1 VPRVSRETSTKLK
14 TIQRLDVAQQQPG
27 ERKLPTVNPGSTTE
41 DVPPNGITYT
51 RQELIN
57 ILLVQLKPVDTIT
70 AKTSEVQPQKPMMA
84 DPSVIKRRRLPKRS
98 LRALSKKLS
107 KDRDVIVTSTKE
119 RKDTE
124 NERLELQKEIHSLRQ
139 EFANM
144 QLQSTINA
152 AEQAK
157 TIEALVAQVNEL
169 RVQQEEMTTRLRTEL
184 HNVGIL
190 IGPLTNGLE
199 RIEAKLAEVTKG
211 TEGGANVQTPQ
222 VIDIDTPRNNGETIS
237 NAITRQQPAA
247 EAEQTTKASANRP
260 TLSEVADSSDKSSF
274 QNFSTQPLDAPGL
287 ECLQQLKDL
296 SNKLQTIHTHQE
308 MCAAASLW
316 NETFEGKRDEDINRF
331 MKSFEVYCR
340 LGNVP
345 QENWSLQL
353 WLRLE
358 GYAQQL
364 VEDIDTGIEG
374 SYALMRKRLL
384 DTFGSSDQSHTA
396 IAAIEDL
403 RYAENTG
410 VNDLAG
416 RLLILLRKAYPNDSN
431 EVREARAFDIIK
443 AKLPREIKLEMIR
456 CKAKNLQDLIK
467 GAPVAEALMRESRQL
482 ADGYPRKEVQPV
494 MATYLTTE
502 GYTDQANVGLS
513 GIGRYAQD
521 VQRLSPGEI
530 PYAAVP
536 NRTDPNDY
544 LPQQPSRLATIG
556 YEQGYD
562 DPDDYCQE
570 QDEQPPQETVVCA
583 YCGQQGH
590 FMMYCQ
596 VYQEDQE
603 NTGSQTNAPDRMSS
617 SRQRRQRPVC
627 EYCGR
632 IGHAQSTC
640 RDYQRD
646 LEQSSQDYTRSDQ
659 SVQQTR
665 AFQQHMGSN
674 KPPVT
679 CHACGQIGHIMRD
692 CAYLA
697 QVQQQSLRQ
706 QQPMAQLTNQLGQL
720 TIQQPQ
726 YTNTIQTT
734 SQQEL
739 LSLPQ
744 RSVSAPMTYQPPA
757 YPQQVQMQHQ
767 QMQQGYGQPPGTNL
781 SGRLL
786 GGSNAAAKH

>member
-1 VPRVSRETSTKLK
+1 
-14 TIQRLDVAQQQPG
+14 
-27 ERKLPTVNPGSTTE
+27 
-41 DVPPNGITYT
+41 
-51 RQELIN
+51 
-57 ILLVQLKPVDTIT
+57 
-70 AKTSEVQPQKPMMA
+70 MA
-84 DPSVIKRRRLPKRS
+84 DPSVIKRTRLPKRS
-98 LRALSKKLS
+98 LRALSRKLS

-124 NERLELQKEIHSLRQ
+124 NERLQLQKEIRSLRQ
-139 EFANM
+139 EFAKM
-144 QLQSTINA
+144 QLQTTLHA

-157 TIEALVAQVNEL
+157 TIEALRAQVNEL
-169 RVQQEEMTTRLRTEL
+169 RVQQEEKTTQLRTEL
-184 HNVGIL
+184 HKVGIL
-190 IGPLTNGLE
+190 IGPLGNGLE
-199 RIEAKLAEVTKG
+199 RIEAKLAESIKG
-211 TEGGANVQTPQ
+211 TEGGANVQTPS
-222 VIDIDTPRNNGETIS
+222 VIGRDTSRNNGETTT
-237 NAITRQQPAA
+237 NAITRQQSATA
-247 EAEQTTKASANRP
+247 AEQTTKASANRP
-260 TLSEVADSSDKSSF
+260 TLSEVADSSDKPSF
-274 QNFSTQPLDAPGL
+274 QNFSTQPQVNPGL

-296 SNKLQTIHTHQE
+296 SNKLQTIHAQQE
-308 MCAAASLW
+308 MCAAANLW
-316 NETFEGKRDEDINRF
+316 NGTFEGKKDEDINRF
-331 MKSFEVYCR
+331 MKSFDGYCQ

-345 QENWSLQL
+345 AENRAIQL

-364 VEDIDTGIEG
+364 VEDIDMKTSEG
-374 SYALMRKRLL
+374 YVTMTDRLL
-384 DTFGSSDQSHTA
+384 KTFGSTDQSHTA
-396 IAAIEDL
+396 NAAIEDL
-403 RYAENTG
+403 RYDERTG
-410 VNDLAG
+410 ISDLTG

-431 EVREARAFDIIK
+431 EVREARAFDIIR
-443 AKLPREIKLEMIR
+443 AKLPRDMKLEMIR
-456 CKAKNLQDLIK
+456 AEAKNLQDLIK
-467 GAPVAEALMRESRQL
+467 RAPVAEALIRESRRL
-482 ADGYPRKEVQPV
+482 DEYPRKEPQPV

-502 GYTDQANVGLS
+502 YTDQANTGLS

-521 VQRLSPGEI
+521 VQRLPPGEI

-544 LPQQPSRLATIG
+544 PPQQPSRLATTD

-570 QDEQPPQETVVCA
+570 QDEQLPQETVVCA

-603 NTGSQTNAPDRMSS
+603 CAGSQTNAQDRMSN
-617 SRQRRQRPVC
+617 SRQRRLRPVC

-646 LEQSSQDYTRSDQ
+646 LDQSSQDYTGSDQ
-659 SVQQTR
+659 SVQQMR
-665 AFQQHMGSN
+665 AFQYMGSN
-674 KPPVT
+674 KLPVT

-720 TIQQPQ
+720 MIQQPR

-734 SQQEL
+734 SQQDL
-739 LSLPQ
+739 
-744 RSVSAPMTYQPPA
+744 A
-757 YPQQVQMQHQ
+757 QMQYQ
-767 QMQQGYGQPPGTNL
+767 QMQQDYGRPPGTNL